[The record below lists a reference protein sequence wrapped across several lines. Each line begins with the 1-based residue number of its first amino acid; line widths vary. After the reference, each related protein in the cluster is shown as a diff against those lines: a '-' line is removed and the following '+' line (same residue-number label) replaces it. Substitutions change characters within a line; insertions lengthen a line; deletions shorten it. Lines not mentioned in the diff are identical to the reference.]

1 MMKDEIVVDEDKMT
15 NDSVMY
21 TKLLVI
27 IIYILVVY
35 IP

>member
-1 MMKDEIVVDEDKMT
+1 MMKDEIVVNEDKMT